1 MEFLNEIE
9 IDDEVK
15 SQLAS
20 KVQEEIQRKID
31 LEVSGLKSKNDELIA
46 ERIKWQEEREKVAQ
60 AAKREAE
67 EKAKSENDYKQLF
80 ESQKAEADQ
89 LRSVIDRMN
98 QDISRQQI
106 NGEASKIAATRQNY
120 FSNRS
125 ARG

>member
-46 ERIKWQEEREKVAQ
+46 
-60 AAKREAE
+60 
-67 EKAKSENDYKQLF
+67 
-80 ESQKAEADQ
+80 
-89 LRSVIDRMN
+89 
-98 QDISRQQI
+98 
-106 NGEASKIAATRQNY
+106 
-120 FSNRS
+120 
-125 ARG
+125 